1 MFKWTIAAT
10 MAIATLLGGSVYAA
24 DMIVPEPEYPEYP
37 ELPEVDY
44 GLSGSFYLR
53 GSVGGNALWARN
65 VELCCTSNTVTNMG
79 WGYSAGVGAGYE
91 FGDGWRT
98 DLTVDYL
105 ANNGMTAAGYNI
117 SLRSTVALANV
128 YYDFDLGDMGGW
140 SKHSAEGGWTGYV
153 GAGVGKAWSF
163 ASATHAVNPN
173 LVEGAAPAKSWAGA
187 GMVGVAYDMGSM
199 VADVGYRALW
209 MKGFSTDGGTD
220 LWAQDAI
227 AHEIRASLRYR
238 FH

>member
-1 MFKWTIAAT
+1 MRKWTMAVSV
-10 MAIATLLGGSVYAA
+10 AIATMFAGNAIAA
-24 DMIVPEPEYPEYP
+24 DMIVPEPEYPVYP

-44 GLSGSFYLR
+44 GLGGSFYLR
-53 GSVGGNALWARN
+53 GSLGGNALWARN
-65 VELCCTSNTVTNMG
+65 VSICCTDYAVTDLG
-79 WGYSAGVGAGYE
+79 WGYSVGGGAGYE

-98 DLTVDYL
+98 DVTLDYL
-105 ANNGMTAAGYNI
+105 SNNGMTANGYNI

-128 YYDFDLGDMGGW
+128 YYDFDLSSLGMGG
-140 SKHSAEGGWTGYV
+140 HSAEGGLTGYV
-153 GAGVGKAWSF
+153 GAGIGKAWSWT
-163 ASATHAVNPN
+163 SATHATNPN
-173 LVEGAAPAKSWAGA
+173 LVAGAGNRSWAGA
-187 GMVGVAYDMGSM
+187 GMVGVGYDMGNM

>member
-1 MFKWTIAAT
+1 MLKWTMAACLAVAT
-10 MAIATLLGGSVYAA
+10 MFGSSVLAA
-24 DMIVPEPEYPEYP
+24 DMIVPEPEYPTYP

-44 GLSGSFYLR
+44 GLTGSFYLR
-53 GSVGGNALWARN
+53 GSLGGNLLWARN
-65 VELCCTSNTVTNMG
+65 VELCCTSHTVDEMG

-91 FGDGWRT
+91 FGDGWRV
-98 DLTVDYL
+98 DATVDYL
-105 ANNGMTAAGYNI
+105 ENFGMKASGYNI

-128 YYDFDLGDMGGW
+128 YYDFDLDGFG
-140 SKHSAEGGWTGYV
+140 KHSVEGGWTGYV
-153 GAGVGKAWSF
+153 GAGVGKAFSWT
-163 ASATHAVNPN
+163 SATHAVNPH
-173 LVEGAAPAKSWAGA
+173 LHAGSAPATSWAAA
-187 GMVGVAYDMGSM
+187 GMVGVGYDMGAL

-209 MKGFSTDGGTD
+209 MKGFSTAGGTD